1 MNTCDCGHSAEKHGK
16 FGCLQ
21 GFCKCE
27 ATKEKLERYAKL
39 EALERLAEIAK
50 DVNQWLIRSGL
61 ADTAHQKSL
70 AEALEAVNAN

>member
-1 MNTCDCGHSAEKHGK
+1 MNTCDCGHSTEKHGN

-39 EALERLAEIAK
+39 EALEHLEEIAK

-61 ADTAHQKSL
+61 EGTAHQISL
-70 AEALEAVNAN
+70 SKALEALK